1 MRSRTVTL
9 STCVE
14 NTAFPYFSFTAPKDH
29 LHIRGEY
36 DKSQIQSLSSQGS
49 PPHTWRILRFN
60 AYFLY
65 FYRITSTYVENTC
78 SILIHFSV
86 FWDHLH
92 IRGEYLLQHLL
103 EVPNLGSPPH
113 TWRIQSFF
121 CSSGFSTRIT
131 STYVENTFCDYAGR
145 SKEEDHLHIRGEY
158 SRLLMIV
165 GQHHRITS
173 TYVENTFFCVRY

>member
-36 DKSQIQSLSSQGS
+36 RQTHQVSNICSGSPPHTWRIHAPIDRLTDNQQDHLHIRGEYKSRWVFIAAILGS

-92 IRGEYLLQHLL
+92 IRGEY
-103 EVPNLGSPPH
+103 PKNRCTCINKRGSPPH
-113 TWRIQSFF
+113 TWRILDVVF
-121 CSSGFSTRIT
+121 I
-131 STYVENTFCDYAGR
+131 
-145 SKEEDHLHIRGEY
+145 
-158 SRLLMIV
+158 
-165 GQHHRITS
+165 
-173 TYVENTFFCVRY
+173 